1 MVRKRLGELLLEAG
15 LITGE
20 QLDKALA
27 EQKRTGERLGK
38 VLIRQG
44 LVKEQDIINVLEFQ
58 LGIPQVRLAPG
69 TLDRELARILP
80 EPLAR
85 RYQAVPVR
93 WEGGRLVVAM
103 VDPLNVTAVDDLRL
117 RTGREIL
124 PAIAPEA
131 DIERALAELYGQPL
145 SLEELATVEEGEGA
159 RALQAEVFDL
169 DRPAA
174 AAGAEAPV
182 VRLVNGLLQQALRE
196 RASDVHLE
204 PQAEAIRVRYRVDGT
219 LRPVM
224 TLPKTHH
231 APLVSRIKVMAGM
244 DIAEKRLPQDGRVQ
258 IRVAGRQVDLRVS
271 TLPTIFGEKV
281 VIRLLDRTSAYLA
294 LDELGFGPKALSRY
308 RELVRRSYGMILVT
322 GPTGSGK
329 TTTLYATLRE
339 INTPEKNII
348 TIEDP
353 VEYVLE
359 GINQIRVNPKA
370 GLTFA
375 SGLRSILRQDP
386 DVIMVGE
393 IRDRETADIAIRS
406 ANTGHLVLSTMHT
419 NDAAG
424 AVTRLLDMGIEPF
437 LVASSVIGVVA
448 QRLVR
453 TLCRHCRRPYE
464 VPAEAEE
471 RLLLGEPPH
480 TPLTLYRAV
489 GCPECGGTGYRGRT
503 AILEVMPMTG
513 ALRRLVLARA
523 SSEEIAAQAVAE
535 GMVTLWRDGLEKARQ
550 GLTTLEEVVRV
561 AYAGE

>member
-1 MVRKRLGELLLEAG
+1 VVRKRLGELLLEAG
-15 LITGE
+15 LVSEE
-20 QLDKALA
+20 QLERALA
-27 EQKRTGERLGK
+27 EQKGTGERLGK
-38 VLIRQG
+38 LLIRQG
-44 LVKEQDIINVLEFQ
+44 VVTEQDIINLLEVQ
-58 LGIPQVRLAPG
+58 LGIPQVRLLPG
-69 TLDRELARILP
+69 SLDRSLARILP

-85 RYQAVPVR
+85 RYLVAPVR
-93 WEGGRLVVAM
+93 LEGNRLVVAM
-103 VDPLNVTAVDDLRL
+103 ADPLNVTAVDDLRL
-117 RTGREIL
+117 RTGRDIL
-124 PAIAPEA
+124 PAIASEA
-131 DIERALAELYGQPL
+131 DIERAFSELYGQAL
-145 SLEELATVEEGEGA
+145 SVEELASAEEGEGT
-159 RALQAEVFDL
+159 RVLQAEVFDL
-169 DRPAA
+169 DRSGT
-174 AAGAEAPV
+174 AAGVDAPV
-182 VRLVNGLLQQALRE
+182 VKLVNGLLQQALRE

-204 PQAEAIRVRYRVDGT
+204 PMAEGVRVRYRVDGA

-224 TLPKTHH
+224 TLPRAHH
-231 APLVSRIKVMAGM
+231 APVVSRIKVMAGM

-258 IRVAGRQVDLRVS
+258 IRAQGRQVDLRVS

-281 VIRLLDRTSAYLA
+281 AIRLLDRASAYLA
-294 LDELGFGPKALSRY
+294 LDDLGFGSEALARY
-308 RELVRRSYGMILVT
+308 RKLIRRAYGMILVT

-375 SGLRSILRQDP
+375 LGLRSILRQDP

-406 ANTGHLVLSTMHT
+406 ANTGHLVLSTLHT

-424 AVTRLLDMGIEPF
+424 ALTRLLDMGVEPF

-464 VPAEAEE
+464 VPAGGEE
-471 RLLLGEPPH
+471 HLLLGEGIK
-480 TPLTLYRAV
+480 TPLTLYRAA
-489 GCPECGGTGYRGRT
+489 GCPECAGTGYLGRT
-503 AILEVMPMTG
+503 AILEVMPMTS

-523 SSEEIAAQAVAE
+523 SGEEIAAQAVAE
-535 GMVTLWRDGLEKARQ
+535 GMITLWEDGLAKVRR
-550 GLTTLEEVVRV
+550 GLTTMAEVVRV